1 MALGTTVV
9 DICNSALVKIG
20 GATITS
26 LADATKEAQI
36 CNLQFGKL
44 RDQVL
49 EAYPWKFARSRAS
62 LALLVTPPAF
72 GYANA
77 FQLPADC
84 LNPLKIEDNDIEYK
98 IEGRKLLTDDR
109 AVNLEYTSQVVDP
122 SLYTP
127 GFAESLACRLAAE
140 LAYAISN
147 NATLAQTMMAA
158 YKATLS
164 ESRSINAKQGTS
176 DPLSVGTWV
185 NSRL

>member
-26 LADATKEAQI
+26 LSDPTKEATI
-36 CNLQFGKL
+36 CNLQFAKL

-49 EAYPWKFARSRAS
+49 EAYPWKFARSRAT
-62 LALLVTPPAF
+62 LALLGTPPAF
-72 GYANA
+72 GFANA

-84 LNPLKIEDNDIEYK
+84 LNPLKAEDNDVEFK
-98 IEGRKLLTDDR
+98 VEGRIILCDD
-109 AVNLEYTSQVVDP
+109 AAFKLEYIAQVVDP

-158 YKATLS
+158 YKATLA

-176 DPLSVGTWV
+176 DALDVSSWTR
-185 NSRL
+185 SRF